1 MSSPE
6 TQKTFALQSARLPT
20 LKSLYEDK
28 EILKKVPVAAL
39 GKAALDNARPR
50 PISPYYSDMSLVMA
64 EYFNQALKGST
75 PVDQAL
81 KDMQGEL
88 QNIVEQT

>member
-1 MSSPE
+1 
-6 TQKTFALQSARLPT
+6 
-20 LKSLYEDK
+20 
-28 EILKKVPVAAL
+28 
-39 GKAALDNARPR
+39 
-50 PISPYYSDMSLVMA
+50 MSLVMA

>member
-6 TQKTFALQSARLPT
+6 SQKTFAIESARLPT
-20 LKSLYEDK
+20 LKALYGDEEVK
-28 EILKKVPVAAL
+28 KKVPVAAL
-39 GKAALDNARPR
+39 GKEALQSARPR

-64 EYFNQALKGST
+64 EYFNEALKGST

-81 KDMQGEL
+81 RGMQGEL
-88 QNIVEQT
+88 QTIVEHT